1 MIPWLRRCTALA
13 IFILLAGWSFGDG
26 HLGVAVAGGGVNLA
40 WALAEKFTPSRRR
53 LLAPCFLIVNT
64 IASAYI
70 VLSGGSV
77 TMAVLVS
84 GASLVSWN
92 AGLFE
97 QRRPSAPLSTQYRY
111 LVRVGGMF
119 ALGTAMGM
127 SALALQGHFTL
138 PFGLAFFMMLA
149 AGFVCLRLISQA
161 SRQGWE
167 ER

>member
-1 MIPWLRRCTALA
+1 MIPWLRRGTALA
-13 IFILLAGWSFGDG
+13 IFMLLAAWSFGDG
-26 HLGVAVAGGGVNLA
+26 PLGVAVAGGGVSLA
-40 WALAEKFTPSRRR
+40 WAMADKFTPSQQR
-53 LLAPCFLIVNT
+53 LLAPCVLIVNT
-64 IASAYI
+64 IASAYV

-84 GASLVSWN
+84 GGALVSWN

-97 QRRPSAPLSTQYRY
+97 QRRASAPLSTQYRY
-111 LVRVGGMF
+111 LGRVGGMF

-138 PFGLAFFMMLA
+138 PFGLAFLMMLV

-161 SRQGWE
+161 SLQGWE